1 MANTIRQSAGMA
13 ARERRLLARRRSV
26 TRIGTAKWG
35 ASLLVAVVLAGM
47 LIPPLT
53 ILLLPDAMTGWMFP
67 LVSSVA
73 AATIFALIRTITSS
87 GQ

>member
-1 MANTIRQSAGMA
+1 MANILRQSAGMA
-13 ARERRLLARRRSV
+13 TRERLVARRRS
-26 TRIGTAKWG
+26 TAKIGAAKWG
-35 ASLLVAVVLAGM
+35 TSLLVAVVLAGM

-67 LVSSVA
+67 IVSSVA
-73 AATIFALIRTITSS
+73 AATIFALIRTMTSS